1 MRLVTAEEMR
11 NADQAAMNEFGIPG
25 IVLMENAGKAVVDQA
40 EKMLGTLNGK
50 KATIFCGGGNN
61 GGDGLVAAR
70 HMVNKGCDV
79 RLYFLNDPEVF
90 RGDALTNYEILSNM
104 GVSGLQL
111 GEAVTPDPGRPALIL
126 RRSSGQQLWDI
137 AKSTGSTVES
147 IRNANGLTEAP
158 DDDRMLLIPVI

>member
-1 MRLVTAEEMR
+1 VFYCGYPQVQQDEIALEAKLAGQFQVLYTDEEGQLQGASVKGETRWEMGS
-11 NADQAAMNEFGIPG
+11 D
-25 IVLMENAGKAVVDQA
+25 KA
-40 EKMLGTLNGK
+40 N
-50 KATIFCGGGNN
+50 
-61 GGDGLVAAR
+61 R
-70 HMVNKGCDV
+70 HRVFWQSG
-79 RLYFLNDPEVF
+79 FPEVE
-90 RGDALTNYEILSNM
+90 TT
-104 GVSGLQL
+104 VSGSSLRQEFQTQIDVYAHSPVSCITGLQL